1 MENKL
6 EYAITEEETRIADR
20 SVVLAV
26 EAGASAVQ
34 VTLGPALILLS
45 VATRQAEN
53 SFVLF
58 FFKKKINSSCI
69 TFVED

>member
-34 VTLGPALILLS
+34 VTLDKARTEIYAWTGNSTTSARPA
-45 VATRQAEN
+45 TGH
-53 SFVLF
+53 
-58 FFKKKINSSCI
+58 
-69 TFVED
+69 